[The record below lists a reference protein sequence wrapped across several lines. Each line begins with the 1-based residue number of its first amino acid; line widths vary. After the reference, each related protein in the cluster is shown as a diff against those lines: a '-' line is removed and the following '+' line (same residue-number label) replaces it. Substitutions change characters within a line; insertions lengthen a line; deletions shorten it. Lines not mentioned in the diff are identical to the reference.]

1 MNALQRTSGAK
12 LSLSAAVPRGLALLA
27 DALHGDLRRLS
38 IPVTGPASPRRPGCS
53 RYGTGGSMAQIKEIR
68 KEFFPTMSGMTSAE
82 LKFAPPGDAGH
93 LSHASK

>member
-1 MNALQRTSGAK
+1 
-12 LSLSAAVPRGLALLA
+12 
-27 DALHGDLRRLS
+27 
-38 IPVTGPASPRRPGCS
+38 
-53 RYGTGGSMAQIKEIR
+53 MAQIKEIR